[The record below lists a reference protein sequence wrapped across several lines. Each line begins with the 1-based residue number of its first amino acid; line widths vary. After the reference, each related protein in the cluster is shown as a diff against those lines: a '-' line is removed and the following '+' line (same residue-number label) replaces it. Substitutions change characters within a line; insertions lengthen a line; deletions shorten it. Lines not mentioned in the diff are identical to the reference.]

1 MIRAFVPA
9 AIVVALAAPVAQA
22 SDALKSVVSSYLQ
35 IQTQL
40 AADKMDGVKASAAEI
55 AKNAAQLEG
64 GKAIAASANELEK
77 AGDLRKARA
86 AFGKLSDAVIAA
98 VKSSSA
104 DAEGLKL
111 GFCPMVNAS
120 WLQKDGQVRNPYYGS
135 AMLTCGELKDP
146 KK

>member
-1 MIRAFVPA
+1 MFNPLVTVAALLAFSVPSA
-9 AIVVALAAPVAQA
+9 SA
-22 SDALKSVVSSYLQ
+22 SDALKNVVSSYLQ

-40 AADKMDGVKASAAEI
+40 AADKIDGIKASAAEI
-55 AKNAAQLEG
+55 AKNAAQLED
-64 GKAIAASANELEK
+64 GKDIAAGAKELER
-77 AGDLRKARA
+77 AGDIKNARA
-86 AFGKLSDAVIAA
+86 AFEKLSTAVIAA
-98 VKSSSA
+98 VKSSGA
-104 DAEGLKL
+104 DVEGLKV